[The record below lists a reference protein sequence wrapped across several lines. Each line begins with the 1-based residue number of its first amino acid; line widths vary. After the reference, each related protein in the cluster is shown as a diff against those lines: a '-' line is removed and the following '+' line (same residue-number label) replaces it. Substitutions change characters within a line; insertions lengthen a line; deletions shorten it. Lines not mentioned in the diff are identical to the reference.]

1 MHENPN
7 GGRLPQVAPDPRLAA
22 RLSRSLGDEM
32 GAIHSY
38 EFQSTL
44 LEGID
49 NEASRLFASIAM
61 DEMRHYRMLSMLIR
75 ALGGSPGANARVSTP
90 RIDLSEDAV
99 CRALPV
105 VRRFLAADMRDEAT
119 AISEYRSIADSA
131 ADPTVRAILEEILAD
146 EQRHYQALS
155 DLLGRI

>member
-1 MHENPN
+1 MNEIPN
-7 GGRLPQVAPDPRLAA
+7 GGRLPQVTSDPRLAA
-22 RLSRSLGDEM
+22 RLSRSLGEEM
-32 GAIHSY
+32 GAIHTY

-49 NEASRLFASIAM
+49 NEASRLFSSIAM
-61 DEMRHYRMLSMLIR
+61 DEMHHYRMLSMLIR

-90 RIDLSEDAV
+90 RIDLSEDAS

-105 VRRFLAADMRDEAT
+105 VRRFLAADMRDEVA
-119 AISEYRSIADSA
+119 AISEYRSIVESTT
-131 ADPTVRAILEEILAD
+131 DPTVRAIMEEILAD

-155 DLLGRI
+155 DLLGRV